1 MSLLI
6 TDLSVFYAGSAEPAL
21 ADFTQRFEEAG
32 ITGLVGPNGSGKS
45 ALAFVLAGLLPRV
58 LGGSWTGEI
67 LCQERALAARG
78 WPPPVTAAYTSQDDA
93 SHALLGIVED
103 ILDSLPSDLKSLA
116 RDLPLPDART
126 EVKHLSTG
134 QRHAIDWLLCQ
145 SRRPTIIILD
155 EGLSSMDAIT
165 ARALIAGS
173 RFLDGND
180 LRFMFLIDQD
190 VHRVSQYVDTCVFL
204 PARARVVED
213 DQEDLGVLLG
223 LEGRVSPPQAGL
235 GPMPIKAWW
244 ADGPGTGFHLGD
256 FELRAGD
263 CVQLAGRIGSGKST
277 LLKAMSG
284 YPGPKGNPGAKSV
297 RTLFSPVYFGV
308 GDHFVVAEATI
319 EESLALVYGKEKARL
334 LWPGLASYL
343 PGKSLD
349 SDPGTLS
356 FGQRRL
362 LALVVIFGAAKSA
375 LALDEP
381 DKGLDFRAQELLIRL
396 ISSFLRAG
404 GTILLSSHNA
414 GFVDRLG
421 KVVSDLRTLSIS

>member
-1 MSLLI
+1 LSLLI
-6 TDLSVFYAGSAEPAL
+6 RDLSVFYSGSVEPAL
-21 ADFTQRFEEAG
+21 ADFSHEFDEPG
-32 ITGLVGPNGSGKS
+32 VTGLVGANGSGKS

-58 LGGSWTGEI
+58 LGGSWKGDV
-67 LCQERALAARG
+67 LCQERALEARG
-78 WPPPVTAAYTSQDDA
+78 WPPPITAAYTSQDDA
-93 SHALLGIVED
+93 SHALLGIVAD
-103 ILDSLPSDLKSLA
+103 VLDSLPPDLKALA
-116 RDLPLPDART
+116 RNLPLPDART

-155 EGLSSMDAIT
+155 EGLSSMDATT
-165 ARALIAGS
+165 AKALIAGS
-173 RFLDGND
+173 RLLDGND
-180 LRFMFLIDQD
+180 RRFMFLIDQD
-190 VHRVSQYVDTCVFL
+190 FQRVSQYVDACVSL
-204 PARARVVED
+204 PARRREEGQPENLD
-213 DQEDLGVLLG
+213 VLLS
-223 LEGRVSPPQAGL
+223 LEGHISPPQTDL
-235 GPMPIKAWW
+235 KPTLIRAWW
-244 ADGPGTGFHLGD
+244 SDSPGTEFHLKD

-284 YPGPKGNPGAKSV
+284 YPGPKGNPGAKAV
-297 RTLFSPVYFGV
+297 RALFSPVYFGV

-319 EESLALVYGKEKARL
+319 EASLALVYGKEKARS
-334 LWPGLASYL
+334 LWPGLAGYL

-362 LALVVIFGAAKSA
+362 LALAVIFGVARRT

-381 DKGLDFRAQELLIRL
+381 DKGLDSRAQELLIHL
-396 ISSFLRAG
+396 ISSFLHAG

-414 GFVDRLG
+414 GFVDRLRN
-421 KVVSDLRTLSIS
+421 VVPGLRTLFIF